1 MQVINEF
8 IASELEYFKPMINN
22 QSLVTNEMLKA
33 FRDETL
39 AQRKERISLQTYDLC
54 DGVVRYGLFE
64 GLKLNRETWWGKS
77 DLGSQCL
84 GFYEKE
90 ILNLIARRGPYEI
103 FLDIGAADGYYAVG
117 MLQSRMAKKV
127 ICFETSKE
135 GQLAI
140 QKNWITNNSV
150 GELNVHGEA
159 NQLSIE
165 KAAKDIHKKK
175 SLVLVDIEGFEF
187 SLLSKDVISLLKE
200 CELVIEIH
208 NWVEDFEHK
217 YIKLLSD
224 LDFHFKITPLKR
236 INKDIDI
243 PLLRSFTDDNR
254 LLVTSEHRPCLM
266 RFLHLVPRS

>member
-165 KAAKDIHKKK
+165 KAAKDIHKKN
-175 SLVLVDIEGFEF
+175 
-187 SLLSKDVISLLKE
+187 
-200 CELVIEIH
+200 H
-208 NWVEDFEHK
+208 
-217 YIKLLSD
+217 
-224 LDFHFKITPLKR
+224 
-236 INKDIDI
+236 
-243 PLLRSFTDDNR
+243 
-254 LLVTSEHRPCLM
+254 
-266 RFLHLVPRS
+266 